1 MILDKQKEKQKAIQ
15 EIRNTLAEK
24 HQVIFCDD
32 DIILFALKW
41 YLMTKEVDAPKKI
54 PVNMKLVSPLRPL
67 HSPLHPIIAQ
77 GMK

>member
-1 MILDKQKEKQKAIQ
+1 MTLDKQKEKQKAIQ
-15 EIRNTLAEK
+15 EIRKTLAEK

-41 YLMTKEVDAPKKI
+41 YLMTKEVEPKKV

-67 HSPLHPIIAQ
+67 HSPLHSIIAQ